1 MMGVLGKTLSEFA
14 RNPAIRFHHLPNGE
28 PHVHE
33 KVSAKSHPGHRVIA
47 VCGKGGVGKTAFS
60 ALAAHSLMHRED
72 AGRLLVIDADP
83 AFGLAYALGLPTEPN
98 IAAVREALLAAA
110 RSGSVADERE
120 MARELD
126 YLVFESLVETDGF
139 AFLAMGRSRDLGCYC
154 AVNDL
159 LRDAVELLVREFDTV
174 LIDGEAGL
182 EQINRQVVA
191 SVDDLI
197 VVSDGSL
204 RGLHTVTSVVEL
216 AREHELVPQN
226 RVHLVLNRQEGDP
239 DLALLQGASVPK
251 LLGVI
256 PADSEVAAFDRAGS
270 PLTGLAHD
278 NPASHAVWHIV
289 DRLMHA
295 GAS

>member
-1 MMGVLGKTLSEFA
+1 MAVLGKTLSDLMMS
-14 RNPAIRFHHLPNGE
+14 PAVHFHHLPNGE

-33 KVSAKSHPGHRVIA
+33 KVSTKSHPGRRVIA

-60 ALAAHSLMHRED
+60 AMAAHALMHRED

-83 AFGLAYALGLPTEPN
+83 AFGLAFALGLPTEPS
-98 IAAVREALLAAA
+98 IATVREALLSAA
-110 RSGSVADERE
+110 RSGNVEDERE

-126 YLVFESLVETDGF
+126 YMVFESLVETDGF
-139 AFLAMGRSRDLGCYC
+139 AFLAMGRSKDLGCYC

-159 LRDAVELLVREFDTV
+159 LRDAVELLVDEFDTI

-204 RGLHTVTSVVEL
+204 RGLQTVSSVVEM
-216 AREHELVPQN
+216 ACEHELVS
-226 RVHLVLNRQEGDP
+226 RDRIHLVINRQEGQL
-239 DLALLQGASVPK
+239 DLSLLPAERAPK
-251 LLGVI
+251 LLGAI
-256 PADSEVAAFDRAGS
+256 PADAELASFDRAGK
-270 PLTGLAHD
+270 PLTGLPHD
-278 NPASHAVWHIV
+278 NSAAHAVWHII
-289 DRLMHA
+289 DDLMSA
-295 GAS
+295 NAS